1 MQVVRF
7 GRRSGLAVMAVGM
20 VTAGTSRQGAAQE
33 PPQTLTLGEAL
44 EIAVMNNP
52 TYLSQT
58 NDQEPADW
66 AVRES
71 YAQFLPQLNVGGGV
85 QYTGAGVQTFGVF
98 TSGDIGAGSTDYYF
112 SDYFAQLNWTL
123 SGQTLFQPGS
133 AKADQ
138 KAVGARI
145 RAARFDLESLVT
157 LQYTGALLAREAVD
171 VADQQL
177 ERALENYE
185 IVQARVDAGAAVS
198 TDAKS
203 AEVTWGRAKVTVL
216 EAENLFRASKNQLME
231 TIGIPMREDIA
242 LEGEFDA
249 FELDLS
255 REDLIVMALETHPSL
270 QSFRANEDARKADVR
285 SARSQYFP
293 TVSAQARWSGF
304 TRQIGNEQFLL
315 GQVQDGVSGQIAN
328 CEQLNAISSGL
339 SSPLEGYP
347 RNCGAFAL
355 TPQDEAAILN
365 SNQAFPFNF
374 TTQPVN
380 VSLRVSLPVFNGFS
394 RQRQVEQAGAALSD
408 AAHARRAEELR
419 LRTAVTQAF
428 DNLQTEYEVLEIE
441 RRNLEVAEEQL
452 ELAQERYRLGAAA
465 YLELLDAQSN
475 LAAAERDYLT
485 GMFEFHQAMAQL
497 ETATGQR
504 LRPGLLGEIDD
515 DEQAPQD

>member
-1 MQVVRF
+1 
-7 GRRSGLAVMAVGM
+7 MAVVM

-270 QSFRANEDARKADVR
+270 QSQK
-285 SARSQYFP
+285 
-293 TVSAQARWSGF
+293 
-304 TRQIGNEQFLL
+304 
-315 GQVQDGVSGQIAN
+315 
-328 CEQLNAISSGL
+328 
-339 SSPLEGYP
+339 
-347 RNCGAFAL
+347 
-355 TPQDEAAILN
+355 
-365 SNQAFPFNF
+365 
-374 TTQPVN
+374 
-380 VSLRVSLPVFNGFS
+380 PVFPNGLRAS
-394 RQRQVEQAGAALSD
+394 AVVRIHPSDRQRAVPAGSGPG
-408 AAHARRAEELR
+408 RCQRADRELR
-419 LRTAVTQAF
+419 A
-428 DNLQTEYEVLEIE
+428 
-441 RRNLEVAEEQL
+441 
-452 ELAQERYRLGAAA
+452 AQRHFQRLV
-465 YLELLDAQSN
+465 
-475 LAAAERDYLT
+475 LAARGLPAELRGIRADAP
-485 GMFEFHQAMAQL
+485 GRSGDPEQQPGVPVQL
-497 ETATGQR
+497 HDPAGQR
-504 LRPGLLGEIDD
+504 LAPGEPAGVQRVQPPASGRAGRRGAE
-515 DEQAPQD
+515 